1 MLRVVV
7 IGLGPIGTGCA
18 RAVLAES
25 GLELAGLV
33 DTDPNKLGLA
43 AASLNGPEDDSQE
56 VRHSGPLVTDNLDE
70 AIAGGVD
77 VAIVATSSYVQDVLP
92 VVEKLL
98 AHGIAVLSSCE
109 QLVWPWYA
117 HADAATRIDDA
128 AAAAGKAVLGV
139 GVNPGFVMDM
149 LAVTLASMV
158 RRVTSVRCVRR
169 VNTSLRRPSLQ
180 RRVGAGLTKEE
191 FDRLA
196 LEGLLGTVGLAES
209 ACMLAAG
216 LGRQVKP
223 NSVSERVTPVL
234 AEQPTAS
241 SFGLIS
247 PGEVCGTR
255 QQVTWEGENLR
266 LDLDLTMAVG
276 LTDPIDKIAIEGP
289 VQLCMKIPGAI
300 PGDSSTV
307 AALLNHLRVIHTAK
321 PGLRTMLDLPPSGC
335 CNSDR

>member
-25 GLELAGLV
+25 GLALAGLV
-33 DTDPNKLGLA
+33 DTDPNKLGLV

-56 VRHSGPLVTDNLDE
+56 VRHAGPLVTDDLDE
-70 AIAGGVD
+70 AIAGDVD
-77 VAIVATSSYVQDVLP
+77 VAIVATSSYLQDILP
-92 VVEKLL
+92 LVEKLL
-98 AHGIAVLSSCE
+98 SRGIAVISSCE

-117 HADAATRIDDA
+117 HADAARRIDEA
-128 AAAAGKAVLGV
+128 AKAGGKAVLGV

-196 LEGLLGTVGLAES
+196 PEGMLGAVGLAES
-209 ACMLAAG
+209 ACILAAG
-216 LGRQVKP
+216 LGRHVQP
-223 NSVSERVTPVL
+223 GSVHERFTPVL

-241 SFGLIS
+241 SFGLIR

-255 QQVTWEGENLR
+255 QQVTWEGEGLS

-276 LTDPIDKIAIEGP
+276 LTDSVDKVAIEGP
-289 VQLCMKIPGAI
+289 VQLCLKIPNAI

-307 AALLNHLRVIHTAK
+307 AALLNHLRVIHNAS
-321 PGLRTMLDLPPSGC
+321 PGLHTLLDLPPSGC